1 MSTDEY
7 TMLLSRVALSTED
20 RAFWERKLSQVEDH
34 ESKMLF
40 IDLIFSQKENISKF
54 TSIQRQKEEAI
65 QHKDY
70 TLWEDLFE
78 EEAQY
83 FEDLQE

>member
-1 MSTDEY
+1 MSMDEY
-7 TMLLSRVALSTED
+7 TALLERVPMSSD
-20 RAFWERKLSQVEDH
+20 VKDFWVRKLSQVEDH

-40 IDLIFSQKENISKF
+40 IDLIFSQKENITKF

-65 QHKDY
+65 QRRDY

-83 FEDLQE
+83 FEDLQD